1 VGERL
6 FAEEGLKVEA
16 LDLLEAELADR
27 TGPLPAPHTQP
38 ARNPS
43 RITAHVPSP
52 DQRRCRE

>member
-27 TGPLPAPHTQP
+27 TGPLPAPS
-38 ARNPS
+38 ASNPS
-43 RITAHVPSP
+43 KE
-52 DQRRCRE
+52 DLE